1 VVKACTAN
9 GRHFDQSVA
18 RDFRYHL
25 LSIGVNREAN
35 GATVRSAERDAFG
48 ISWTFAQLG
57 YWRADRNRCLTG
69 AQASPSAIDAHLE
82 YGASLQD
89 LDLLLLFWSGHL
101 YSTRSLIASLD
112 EDPRARLRVLIVD
125 TCRAD
130 ETVADLVKALDR
142 MPDDRRPVLL
152 ASCAADAHAR
162 ENSVNGFFTGAL
174 LRQLRRPRRP
184 GAKTLDLLDA
194 FNRATDEAVSRT
206 GCEPVFVSNGA
217 GRLRVPILTQSALPL
232 ENP

>member
-1 VVKACTAN
+1 MPL
-9 GRHFDQSVA
+9 

-57 YWRADRNRCLTG
+57 YWRAERNRCLTG
-69 AQASPSAIDAHLE
+69 AQATPAAIDAHLA
-82 YGASLQD
+82 YCAGLDD

-101 YSTRSLIASLD
+101 FSV
-112 EDPRARLRVLIVD
+112 DPIVDALANADGARLRVLLVD
-125 TCRAD
+125 TCHA
-130 ETVADLVKALDR
+130 TDR
-142 MPDDRRPVLL
+142 MRRLEEALAALPDDRRPVVL
-152 ASCAADAHAR
+152 ASCAADARAR

-184 GAKTLDLLDA
+184 GTKTLDLLDA
-194 FNRATDEAVSRT
+194 FNRATDESVGRT
-206 GCEPVFVSNGA
+206 GRDPLFSTNGA
-217 GRLRVPILTQSALPL
+217 GRLRIPILAQTALPFD
-232 ENP
+232 